1 MGKREAIRSEKG
13 DLHMETERF
22 DPEKADIPEKD
33 REFIEKQGEI
43 SNEQNTG
50 SLLFCQRNY
59 RQAG

>member
-1 MGKREAIRSEKG
+1 
-13 DLHMETERF
+13 METERF